1 METFWFFWFRF
12 RRAYDSA
19 NDSEFWFLQGH
30 KRPYDC
36 AYDSDSVAIENL
48 LRLDMKQ
55 LRTEYPSTFCETACA
70 ARWQLFEVIFKW
82 TVIP

>member
-1 METFWFFWFRF
+1 MTPLTTPIFYFYKAFPP
-12 RRAYDSA
+12 
-19 NDSEFWFLQGH
+19 
-30 KRPYDC
+30 PYDC

-48 LRLDMKQ
+48 LRLDMKE

-82 TVIP
+82 TVIL